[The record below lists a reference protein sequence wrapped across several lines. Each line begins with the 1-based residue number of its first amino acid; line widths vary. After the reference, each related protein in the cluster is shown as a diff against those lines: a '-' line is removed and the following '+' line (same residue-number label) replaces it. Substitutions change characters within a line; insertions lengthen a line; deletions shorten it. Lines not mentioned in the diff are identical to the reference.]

1 MFMNIIVGIMAVI
14 ACAAG
19 IWGFAV
25 DHKKEKD
32 APDETPISSDSTSQ
46 TKVTK

>member
-14 ACAAG
+14 ACVAG

-25 DHKKEKD
+25 DHKKD
-32 APDETPISSDSTSQ
+32 HNSPNDTSTISDTAKKAKQ
-46 TKVTK
+46 

>member
-14 ACAAG
+14 ACVAG

-25 DHKKEKD
+25 DHKKDNNLPNDAITISDTTKKEK
-32 APDETPISSDSTSQ
+32 
-46 TKVTK
+46 K